1 MEAGEGEEGRD
12 CLLETQ
18 EESPSASGQPAQPAP
33 RQLFLKFGSSACP
46 SGSPG
51 CCH

>member
-18 EESPSASGQPAQPAP
+18 EESPSASSQASPACPLQPPP
-33 RQLFLKFGSSACP
+33 QLFLKFSSP
-46 SGSPG
+46 RR
-51 CCH
+51 CH

>member
-18 EESPSASGQPAQPAP
+18 EESPSASAGEPSPPPAN
-33 RQLFLKFGSSACP
+33 FSSSSAP
-46 SGSPG
+46 LLPLGLT
-51 CCH
+51 